1 TRQVGLEL
9 IAEAHDVGVPG
20 LDLDANAAWIDSK
33 TVRNESAPAAEGV
46 QFPRIPR
53 WRLNANVRYQVTPRV
68 LVAMGMRYA
77 TRPNTDL
84 FGLQRG

>member
-1 TRQVGLEL
+1 EDTIFAFAGFNQNGVTTSSYKNIDVTRQVGLEL

-20 LDLDANAAWIDSK
+20 LDLYANAAWIDSK

-53 WRLNANVRYQVTPRV
+53 WRLNANVRYQV
-68 LVAMGMRYA
+68 
-77 TRPNTDL
+77 
-84 FGLQRG
+84 

>member
-1 TRQVGLEL
+1 MTTSSYKNIDVTRQVGLEL

-46 QFPRIPR
+46 QFPRIR
-53 WRLNANVRYQVTPRV
+53 A
-68 LVAMGMRYA
+68 GGSMRMSGI
-77 TRPNTDL
+77 R
-84 FGLQRG
+84 